1 MTLNLS
7 ISTVLTLI
15 LLSGA
20 AVAQTTT
27 KAPCGSFKKL
37 SYGNWAVVKPIRIE
51 NANASASALLNP
63 GTVIGPG
70 SRVAGTDIYAALQ
83 RGCP

>member
-1 MTLNLS
+1 MTRNLS

-15 LLSGA
+15 LLSFGA
-20 AVAQTTT
+20 TAAETTS
-27 KAPCGSFKKL
+27 APCGSFKKL
-37 SYGNWAVVKPIRIE
+37 SNGNWAVVKPIRIE
-51 NANASASALLNP
+51 NANASASAVLNP

-70 SRVAGTDIYAALQ
+70 SQVAGTDIYAALQ